1 VESAEEI
8 LRKKIIA
15 ALEEDLGFAGDITSQ
30 AVVPAD
36 LQGGAS
42 IVAKEDGVIA
52 GLFVANAVF
61 KAVDSE
67 IEFTQKVE
75 DGAEVK
81 EGQTI
86 AQVVGTVRSILAGE
100 RVALNFLG
108 HLSGIATLTKKFV
121 DKARPFQVTI
131 KDTRKTTPEMRILEK
146 YAVRVGGG
154 KSHRFGLY
162 DAVLIKDNHIK
173 AAGGIQPA
181 IESARK
187 NLRPGTEIEVE
198 VEDVADV
205 TEALRG
211 KADIIMLDNMDV
223 ASIKEAVKSIR
234 AKALVEVS
242 GGVTLDNVEEI
253 ARTGINFIS
262 VGAITQSVKA
272 LDLSLNLE

>member
-1 VESAEEI
+1 MESAEEI
-8 LRKKIIA
+8 LKKTIVD

-30 AVVPAD
+30 AVVPSD
-36 LQGGAS
+36 LQGRAS
-42 IVAKEDGVIA
+42 VRAKEEGVIA
-52 GLFVANAVF
+52 GLFVARAVF

-67 IEFTQKVE
+67 IEFIEDVE

-81 EGQTI
+81 RGQRV
-86 AQVVGTVRSILAGE
+86 AQIVGAVRSILAGE
-100 RVALNFLG
+100 RVALNFLA
-108 HLSGIATLTKKFV
+108 HLSGIATLTRKFA

-131 KDTRKTTPEMRILEK
+131 KDTRKTTPNIRILEK

-173 AAGGIQPA
+173 AAGGILPA
-181 IESARK
+181 IEQAAR
-187 NLRPGTEIEVE
+187 NLRPGTKIEME
-198 VEDVADV
+198 VDSLDDV

-223 ASIKEAVKSIR
+223 ASIKAAVRKIG

-242 GGVTLDNVEEI
+242 GGVTLNNVEEI

-262 VGAITQSVKA
+262 VGAITQSAKA
-272 LDLSLNLE
+272 LDFSLNLE

>member
-1 VESAEEI
+1 MESAEEI
-8 LRKKIIA
+8 LRKKIVA

-36 LQGGAS
+36 LQGRAS

-52 GLFVANAVF
+52 GLFVAHAVF
-61 KAVDSE
+61 KGVDSE
-67 IEFTQKVE
+67 IKFTQKVE
-75 DGAEVK
+75 DGTEVK
-81 EGQTI
+81 KGQTVAQI
-86 AQVVGTVRSILAGE
+86 AGIVRSILAGE

-108 HLSGIATLTKKFV
+108 RLSGIATLTKKFV
-121 DKARPFQVTI
+121 DKARLFQVTI

-162 DAVLIKDNHIK
+162 DAVLIKDNHIR
-173 AAGGIQPA
+173 AAGGILSA
-181 IESARK
+181 IERARE
-187 NLRPGTEIEVE
+187 NLRPGTKIEVE
-198 VEDVADV
+198 VSNLADV
-205 TEALRG
+205 IEALRA
-211 KADIIMLDNMDV
+211 KADIIMLDNMDI
-223 ASIKEAVKSIR
+223 ASIKEAVKRIR

-242 GGVTLDNVEEI
+242 GGVTLDNVEDI

-262 VGAITQSVKA
+262 VGAITQSAKA